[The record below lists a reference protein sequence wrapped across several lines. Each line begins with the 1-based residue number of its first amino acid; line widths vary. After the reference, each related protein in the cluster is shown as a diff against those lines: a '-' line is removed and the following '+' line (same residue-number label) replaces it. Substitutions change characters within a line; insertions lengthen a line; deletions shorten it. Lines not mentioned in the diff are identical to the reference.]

1 MNIAIL
7 FFILCDRLT
16 MKTQIMIRISIP
28 ILLGILFLSSCS
40 SKYEGISYN
49 EKSPADWENPEVFQI
64 NKENPRASF
73 VPYLNKQSAAKEE
86 LFSSQLVLSL
96 NGVWDFHLSKT
107 PPERP
112 FYFFKNDYNIK
123 DWDKIEVPSN
133 WEVKGYDIPIYT
145 NVKYPHENTPPSI
158 QKHYNP
164 VGSYKRVFKIPEA
177 WVDKEIFLHFG
188 AVSSAFYVWV
198 NEQKVG
204 YSEDSK
210 TPAEFNITPYLNNGK
225 NTIAVE
231 VYRWSDASYLED
243 QDFWSLSGIT
253 RDVYLLARN
262 QQHIR
267 DFRVI
272 ADLDK
277 TYKTGLFDLFLEL
290 ASITEIDVHAELF
303 FNGEEVKTFSSTET
317 TLVHFE
323 ITLENVNTWTAETP
337 HLYELYIT
345 LKKENEILEVIRQD
359 VGFRKIEIADNKVL
373 LNGEYIYFKG
383 VNLHEHNELTGHV
396 QDRETMLK
404 DIELLRRYNLN
415 AVRTS
420 HYPQPEEWY
429 KLCNK
434 YGIYLVDEANIE
446 SHEMG
451 ATHQDPFDK
460 SKHIAYQPEWAPAH
474 SYRIRNMY
482 ERDKNQPSVLIWS
495 MGNECGNGQ
504 VFFDEYDYLKSTDST
519 RLVQFEQ
526 AESPLNS
533 DIFCPMYM
541 RPGAIEEYAQNNP
554 KQPLVLCEY
563 AHAMGNSVGNL
574 QDYWDIIEKYECLQG
589 GFIWDWVDQGLLT
602 KNEENEEFWAY
613 GGDFG
618 PKDVPSDGAFCLNGL
633 VNPDR
638 GVKPHLNEV
647 KKVYQNIGFE
657 TRDMLEGVFVIKN
670 KFAFTNLNLFD
681 FSYEIIAN
689 GKMIEEGEIKDVNA
703 EPNTAVPIAI
713 DYKMKAQK
721 GVEYFINLY
730 AKQRV
735 AERMIPEGHILAY
748 EQFIFPYIT
757 NKETLNT
764 SDGESVKI
772 KADNIVFENGK
783 TAVSGK
789 VEISNDKLSANF
801 DADNGTLLSLKSNG
815 REVLNEFTPNFWRA
829 PIDNDLGNDMHKRAK
844 VWRKAGERKTLISS
858 VLTQTADAAS
868 IEFRYDINDF
878 ENKAIA
884 QLTLNYEVLK
894 NGDIRV
900 SNDFKIKDD
909 NQAEIP
915 RFGNNLV
922 MPVEFENITWYGR
935 GPHESYWD
943 RKSSALIGL
952 YSGKIADQYWAYI
965 RPQENGNKTDMR
977 WMAISDN
984 EGHGL
989 MFIGDPT
996 IDGGAHHNIM
1006 EDFESMERTDGRQIE
1021 GVDVVNRHTTDVKPR
1036 QLTSVNVDYK
1046 QMGLGG
1052 NTSWGAWTHE
1062 AYRLTKKA
1070 YSYHYTI
1077 RLIEKGED
1085 PSELY

>member
-1 MNIAIL
+1 
-7 FFILCDRLT
+7 
-16 MKTQIMIRISIP
+16 
-28 ILLGILFLSSCS
+28 LFLSSCS
-40 SKYEGISYN
+40 SKYEGVPYQ

-64 NKENPRASF
+64 NKEKPRASF
-73 VPYLNKQSAAKEE
+73 VPFPNKKSATKDE
-86 LFSSQLVLSL
+86 LFFSEFVLSL
-96 NGVWDFHLSKT
+96 NGIWDFHLSNT
-107 PPERP
+107 PSERP
-112 FYFFKNDYNIK
+112 FYFFKDDYNIK
-123 DWDKIEVPSN
+123 DWDKITVPSN
-133 WEVKGYDIPIYT
+133 WELENFDIPIYT
-145 NVKYPHENTPPSI
+145 NVKYPHKQTPPTI

-164 VGSYKRVFKIPEA
+164 VGSYKRTFNIPDA
-177 WVDKEIFLHFG
+177 WKSKEVYLHFG

-210 TPAEFNITPYLNNGK
+210 TPAEFNITPYLKKGK

-243 QDFWSLSGIT
+243 QDFWRLSGIT
-253 RDVYLLARN
+253 RNVYLLARN
-262 QQHIR
+262 KQHIK

-277 TYKTGLFDLFLEL
+277 TYNNGLFEL
-290 ASITEIDVHAELF
+290 SVELSSDVECELNAELL
-303 FNGEEVKTFSSTET
+303 FNGVEVKTFTSVAT
-317 TLVHFE
+317 TGVHFE
-323 ITLENVNTWTAETP
+323 SVLKHVNKWTAESP
-337 HLYELYIT
+337 HLYELFIT
-345 LKKENEILEVIRQD
+345 VKKGNEILEVIRQD
-359 VGFRKIEIADNKVL
+359 VGFRKIEIVENKVL
-373 LNGEYIYFKG
+373 LNGKYIYFKG
-383 VNLHEHNELTGHV
+383 VNLHEHNDLTGHV

-404 DIELLRRYNLN
+404 DIELLRQYNLN

-446 SHEMG
+446 SHGMG
-451 ATHQDPFDK
+451 ATHQGSFDTT
-460 SKHIAYQPEWAPAH
+460 KHIAYRPEWTAAH
-474 SYRIRNMY
+474 TYRIRNMY

-504 VFFDEYDYLKSTDST
+504 VFFDEYDYLKRTDKT
-519 RLVQFEQ
+519 RMVQFEQ

-541 RPGAIEEYAQNNP
+541 SPNGIEEYARNKP

-574 QDYWDIIEKYECLQG
+574 QDYWDVIEKHECLQG
-589 GFIWDWVDQGLLT
+589 GFIWDWVDQGILT
-602 KNEENEEFWAY
+602 KNDEGEEFWAY

-633 VNPDR
+633 VNSDR

-657 TRDMLEGVFVIKN
+657 AKAALKGMFEIKN
-670 KFAFTNLNLFD
+670 KFAFTNLNQYD
-681 FSYEIIAN
+681 FSYEILAN
-689 GKMIEEGEIKDVNA
+689 GKRIEEGEINDVNA
-703 EPNTAVPIAI
+703 DPNTSVPLVI
-713 DYKMKAQK
+713 DYKMKPQR

-730 AKQRV
+730 AKQRS
-735 AERMIPEGHILAY
+735 AERMIPAGHVVAY
-748 EQFIFPYIT
+748 EQFNLPFNT
-757 NKETLNT
+757 RKEPQKEF
-764 SDGESVKI
+764 DGGIVKI
-772 KADNIVFENGK
+772 KAENEVIEDGK
-783 TAVSGK
+783 TVVSGK
-789 VEISNDKLSANF
+789 LEISNDKLSVYF
-801 DADNGTLLSLKSNG
+801 DADNGSLLSLKSNG
-815 REVLNEFTPNFWRA
+815 REILSRFTPNFWRA
-829 PIDNDLGNDMHKRAK
+829 PIDNDFGNDMHKRAK

-858 VLTQTADAAS
+858 IVTQTANATS

-884 QLTLNYEVLK
+884 QLTLNYEVLR

-900 SNDFKIKDD
+900 SNDLIIKDA

-915 RFGNNLV
+915 RFGNNLI
-922 MPVEFENITWYGR
+922 MPREFENIAWYGR

-943 RKSSALIGL
+943 RKSSALVGL
-952 YSGKIADQYWAYI
+952 YNGKIADQYWAYV

-977 WMAISDN
+977 WMAISDKDGN
-984 EGHGL
+984 GL

-1006 EDFESMERTDGRQIE
+1006 EDFESLERTDGRQIE
-1021 GVDVVNRHTTDVKPR
+1021 GVEVVNRHTTDVKSR

-1046 QMGLGG
+1046 QMGVGG
-1052 NTSWGAWTHE
+1052 DNSWGARTHE

-1070 YSYHYTI
+1070 YSYQYTI
-1077 RLIEKGED
+1077 RLISKGEK
-1085 PSELY
+1085 PYELY